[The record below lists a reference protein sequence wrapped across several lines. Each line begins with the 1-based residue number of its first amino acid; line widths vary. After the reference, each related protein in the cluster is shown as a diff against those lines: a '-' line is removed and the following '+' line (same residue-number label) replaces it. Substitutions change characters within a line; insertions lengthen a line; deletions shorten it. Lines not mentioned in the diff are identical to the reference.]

1 MNCFRC
7 GTVVPDGTRFC
18 AQCGADVSAEARAG
32 QSEQQRSTDGLLEI
46 ARTRLAADYDVE
58 RELGRGGMAVVLRA
72 VERELQRPVALKV
85 MPPQLALTPQSAE
98 RFKREARMTASLD
111 HPNVIPIYRVGD
123 ADGLLYIA
131 MKLVDG
137 RAVDEIIRDQGAL
150 PVPAVIAILR
160 GAAAGL
166 AAAHE
171 RGIIHRDVKGGNIL
185 VDADGRVLVTDFGIA
200 RAMEDASLTASGM
213 IVGTPHYMSPEQCA
227 GRPLGPQSDQY
238 SLAAVSF
245 QMLTGAVPFDA
256 ESLPGVMQ
264 HHFFTPAPDMN
275 AMRDGIPRALATVV
289 RRALE
294 KKPENRYATTR
305 DMVDAIDAI
314 PQTAEDRRQGEEML
328 RSLAHGARLPRVQT
342 ESAPTLTTS
351 AGAGD
356 LRLSGILRMA
366 RGSSGRRGWLVGGV
380 LGAFLVIVLAA
391 GALAARSYFGPE
403 GATRRAVRLYDSGQ
417 ADAARL
423 AFSRLATDYP
433 RLPLPRIYLGRIA
446 RESQQYSDAKR
457 ELEAAIQLAPG
468 NPIAMREMGSLMY
481 ATGRFDIAERFY
493 RRALQ
498 RAPNDALARGYLG
511 CSLLR
516 LGRIVEGQR
525 QRQQAGPGSWSRCG

>member
-1 MNCFRC
+1 M
-7 GTVVPDGTRFC
+7 
-18 AQCGADVSAEARAG
+18 EARAG
-32 QSEQQRSTDGLLEI
+32 QSEEQRGADGLLEL

-72 VERELQRPVALKV
+72 VDRELQRPVALKV

-137 RAVDEIIRDQGAL
+137 RAVDDIIRDQGAL
-150 PVPAVIAILR
+150 AVPAVIAILR

-227 GRPLGPQSDQY
+227 GRPLGAQSDQY
-238 SLAAVSF
+238 SLGAVAF
-245 QMLTGAVPFDA
+245 QMLTGSVPFDA

-264 HHFFTPAPDMN
+264 HHFFTPPPDMN
-275 AMRDGIPRALATVV
+275 AMRAGIPRELAAVV
-289 RRALE
+289 RRAME
-294 KKPENRYATTR
+294 KKPEDRYATTR

-314 PQTAEDRRQGEEML
+314 PQTADERRQGEEML
-328 RSLAHGARLPRVQT
+328 RALAHGATLPRVQT
-342 ESAPTLTTS
+342 SAAPTLTTS
-351 AGAGD
+351 AAAGD
-356 LRLSGILRMA
+356 MRLSGLMRMA
-366 RGSSGRRGWLVGGV
+366 RGSRGRGGWLVGA
-380 LGAFLVIVLAA
+380 LF
-391 GALAARSYFGPE
+391 GALVVMLLVGGAIGARAYFGPN
-403 GATRRAVRLYDSGQ
+403 GATRRAVRMYDAGQ
-417 ADAARL
+417 VASAQAAFARL
-423 AFSRLATDYP
+423 ASDYP
-433 RLPLPRIYLGRIA
+433 RRPIPRIYLGRIA
-446 RESQQYSDAKR
+446 REQRQYDVARR
-457 ELEAAIQLAPG
+457 ELQAAVQLDPG
-468 NPIAMREMGSLMY
+468 NAVALREMGSLLY
-481 ATGRFDIAERFY
+481 VTGRFDLAERFY
-493 RRALQ
+493 RRALE
-498 RAPNDALARGYLG
+498 RAPDDALARGYLG

-516 LGRIVEGQR
+516 LGRVAEGQR
-525 QRQQAGPGSWSRCG
+525 LRQQAGSGSWNQCG